1 MFGHFLVFTSSEHPK
16 LNITRRTKTGSSLM
30 WPRRAGKQT
39 GDPTFTWVM
48 ARFQLDLDFWIWI
61 MESCLLYNY
70 TAVPLARTVWSWT
83 SFLRVLW
90 CSVSCYLARLLPE
103 RNKRTVHKRYIILSV
118 LSFHWRPLDSKTS
131 TMRTICG
138 VRVSASVILAGKRD
152 SRRHGPFLKYLTT
165 LLCPSKNFQSAM
177 FSVSLGACKRLKR
190 NLKQCL
196 RGLS

>member
-1 MFGHFLVFTSSEHPK
+1 MFGHFLVFISSEHPK
-16 LNITRRTKTGSSLM
+16 LNITRRTKDWVITHVTSKS
-30 WPRRAGKQT
+30 GKT
-39 GDPTFTWVM
+39 NGGPNLHM
-48 ARFQLDLDFWIWI
+48 GNGEISIGLDFWIWI

-70 TAVPLARTVWSWT
+70 TAVPLAHTVWSWT

-103 RNKRTVHKRYIILSV
+103 RNKLTVHKRYIILSV

-138 VRVSASVILAGKRD
+138 VRVRASVILAGKRD

-165 LLCPSKNFQSAM
+165 LLCPSKNFQWAM
-177 FSVSLGACKRLKR
+177 FSVSLGAYKRLKR
-190 NLKQCL
+190 NWKQCL

>member
-1 MFGHFLVFTSSEHPK
+1 MFGHFLVFISSEHPK
-16 LNITRRTKTGSSLM
+16 LNITRRTKDWVITHVTSKS
-30 WPRRAGKQT
+30 GKTNGGPNLHMGNGQISI
-39 GDPTFTWVM
+39 G
-48 ARFQLDLDFWIWI
+48 LDFWIWI

-103 RNKRTVHKRYIILSV
+103 RNKLTVHKRYIILSV

-138 VRVSASVILAGKRD
+138 VRVRASVILAGKRD

-165 LLCPSKNFQSAM
+165 LLCPSKHFQSAM
-177 FSVSLGACKRLKR
+177 FSVSLGA
-190 NLKQCL
+190 
-196 RGLS
+196 